1 MTRDRAI
8 DARPSPSAIVEN
20 LFPHNAHVVGGYD
33 PLPLQLPAASPH
45 FHEIAAAHGTYST
58 RLQAVSEAIA
68 DEFLRALGRVGGA
81 AHTRSRE
88 DGIDLIVFASLPQVE
103 ALRAQLLTASND
115 LQRLAEE
122 VVTVLHA
129 YHRTEFSLDC
139 GGLQLHAGLR
149 PLVMGVINC
158 TPDSFYEGSRIGERA
173 IGELGE
179 RMVEAGADLL
189 DVGGESTRP
198 GSRMVS
204 AQEEID
210 RVVPGIEVL
219 SERVGVPIS
228 IDTSKASVAE
238 AAIAAGASIVNDVR
252 ALAADPELGA
262 VVAAAGVPIILMHTR
277 GSSERMQEE
286 ARYEDLLADILR
298 ELREA
303 LGRASRAG
311 IGPEATL
318 VDPGIGFAKTAQQSL
333 IVLRHLTA
341 LRSLGRPIVIG
352 PSRKSFIGEVLG
364 LPADERL
371 EGTAAA
377 VACGVLAGA
386 HMVRVHDVGSMRR
399 AASVAAA
406 IRSEGVGWTS

>member
-1 MTRDRAI
+1 
-8 DARPSPSAIVEN
+8 
-20 LFPHNAHVVGGYD
+20 
-33 PLPLQLPAASPH
+33 LPLQLPAESPH
-45 FHEIAAAHGTYST
+45 FHEIAAAHGTYAT
-58 RLQAVSEAIA
+58 RLQGVGEAIA

-81 AHTRSRE
+81 AHTLPAE
-88 DGIDLIVFASLPQVE
+88 GGVDLIVFASLPQVE
-103 ALRAQLLTASND
+103 ALRAQLLTASTD

-139 GGLQLHAGLR
+139 KGRQLHAGLR
-149 PLVMGVINC
+149 PLVMGVINF
-158 TPDSFYEGSRIGERA
+158 TPDSFYEGSRIGDRVTA
-173 IGELGE
+173 DLGE
-179 RMVEAGADLL
+179 EMVDAGADLL

-204 AQEEID
+204 EQEEID
-210 RVVPGIEVL
+210 RVVPAIEML
-219 SERVGVPIS
+219 TSRVDVPIS
-228 IDTSKASVAE
+228 VDTSKAVVAS
-238 AAIAAGASIVNDVR
+238 AAIAAGATIVNDVR
-252 ALAADPELGA
+252 GLAADPELGL
-262 VVAAAGVPIILMHTR
+262 VVAKAGVPIILMHTR
-277 GSSERMQEE
+277 GTSERMHQE
-286 ARYEDLLADILR
+286 ARYEDLLADILK

-303 LGRASRAG
+303 LGRARRAG

-333 IVLRHLTA
+333 MVLRHLAA

-364 LPADERL
+364 LPAAERL

-386 HMVRVHDVGSMRR
+386 HMVRVHDVRSMKQ